1 MQKELLEIQV
11 CNDLKLLI
19 SPHSK
24 DALCFDEVDAVDYGE
39 SRWQLQEGREYEYEL
54 VNDEGAS
61 AVSARIVEKS
71 GIVIPRRHKY
81 EGSLKTGIY
90 VGTLS
95 LVVENNDGKQLGE
108 PVRLEIRSV
117 KTNYRSDYRK
127 MLNDITG
134 YYTDL
139 VMLQGSPVTQK
150 FEVDNDATSQT
161 LYQKFAFVKSIVDS
175 ETFEEAVHKIIQNP
189 VRKWTETSVVKHI
202 ENVRRLNRSGLRQ
215 IATRTDRV
223 PCSGIVGLSSL
234 PRKIE
239 VPYKCDTVNTIE
251 NQFVKYV
258 LSQFYG
264 FCSEIMAKQNASEQL
279 RCEASAVSNTLLKY
293 IASPFFKDIDMPQ
306 HINLNSPVL
315 QRKEGYREIL
325 QGWLI
330 FDLAAKLNWD
340 GGDNVYEAG
349 KKNVAA
355 LYEYWLFFKLL
366 EVISE
371 LFHIKPED
379 KASLVAHDSD
389 NLNLDIKQGRMKM
402 ICGTSDLGGRKLNV
416 GFYYNRTFGH
426 REDMHVAGSWTMPMR
441 PDYTLSVWPGD
452 ISEEEA
458 EKEEVIVHIH
468 FDAKYRVDQI
478 VLNDEDTL
486 ESEVKNE
493 NSSLNREFAQEKDLD
508 DSNGYQIGMYKRND
522 LLKMHAYKDAIR
534 RTSGAYILY
543 PGTVQNRKKGF
554 HEVIP
559 GLGAFC
565 ISPGDE
571 RSQIADLKRFL
582 LEVKDHMLDRAS
594 QREKMALQSYSI
606 YKEIP
611 MPTGKVCESLPEAV
625 GEYRA
630 FQPDDTFVLIGHYK
644 DEAHLKWILGSE
656 FPMYNVR
663 AGSRGG
669 SVAIDAQKA
678 SAKYILL
685 HNGLNEGHLYKLAPQ
700 GPQVYDFETLKSKGY
715 PYDVER
721 EAEYRDNIYLMY
733 RIHKWP
739 KKEQVLAEYVWDC
752 NKIPMLQGKNATR
765 LLVTTLSE
773 LMKFVDK

>member
-1 MQKELLEIQV
+1 MQKELLDIRV
-11 CNDLKLLI
+11 SDDLRLLI

-24 DALCFDEVDAVDYGE
+24 DALCFDVVDAVDYGE

-54 VNDEGAS
+54 VNALDES
-61 AVSARIVEKS
+61 AAKFHLQEKS
-71 GIVIPRRHKY
+71 GIVIPRRHKN

-95 LVVENNDGKQLGE
+95 LIVENEEYKQIGE
-108 PVRLEIRSV
+108 PIRIEIQSV
-117 KTNYRSDYRK
+117 KTSYRSDYRK

-150 FEVDNDATSQT
+150 FEVDNDASSQT

-175 ETFEEAVHKIIQNP
+175 ETFEDAVHKIVQSP
-189 VRKWTETSVVKHI
+189 VRKWTETTVVKHV

-215 IATRTDRV
+215 IANRTDRIA
-223 PCSGIVGLSSL
+223 CDGLVGLNTL
-234 PRKIE
+234 PRKLE

-258 LSQFYG
+258 LCQFYG
-264 FCSEIMAKQNASEQL
+264 FCSEIMGKKNASDQL
-279 RCEASAVSNTLLKY
+279 KNEAGAVSNILLKY
-293 IASPFFKDIDMPQ
+293 IAAPFFKEIDMPQ

-366 EVISE
+366 EIVGE

-379 KASLVAHDSD
+379 KSNLVTHDAD

-426 REDMHVAGSWTMPMR
+426 RENMHVAGSWTMPMR
-441 PDYTLSVWPGD
+441 PDYTLSMWPGN

-468 FDAKYRVDQI
+468 FDAKYRVNQI
-478 VLNDEDTL
+478 SLKDEDTSIA
-486 ESEVKNE
+486 EIDDE
-493 NSSLNREFAQEKDLD
+493 NSSLNKEFEREKDLEESGD
-508 DSNGYQIGMYKRND
+508 YQIGMYKRAD
-522 LLKMHAYKDAIR
+522 ILKMHAYKDAIR

-543 PGTVQNRKKGF
+543 PGTEHNRKKGF

-582 LEVKDHMLDRAS
+582 IEVKDHMLDRAS

-606 YKEIP
+606 YRNVP
-611 MPTGKVCESLPEAV
+611 QSTGKVCEPLPESV

-630 FQPDDTFVLIGHYK
+630 FQPDDTYVLLGYYK
-644 DEAHLKWILGSE
+644 SQEHLDWILKNMVYNARAGKRRGSLNINE
-656 FPMYNVR
+656 QIVR
-663 AGSRGG
+663 A
-669 SVAIDAQKA
+669 
-678 SAKYILL
+678 KYLLL
-685 HNGLNEGHLYKLAPQ
+685 HNAKLGCRLLKIVADGPKVYESQDLANMQYPFSGNAPVQDRSYLMFSLMSEIENEFSRYEWTNADILSLCKG
-700 GPQVYDFETLKSKGY
+700 KSKFE
-715 PYDVER
+715 PRTV
-721 EAEYRDNIYLMY
+721 
-733 RIHKWP
+733 
-739 KKEQVLAEYVWDC
+739 
-752 NKIPMLQGKNATR
+752 
-765 LLVTTLSE
+765 TLSE
-773 LMKFVDK
+773 LIRVKK

>member
-1 MQKELLEIQV
+1 MQKEFLDIRI
-11 CNDLKLLI
+11 NDDLRLLI

-24 DALCFDEVDAVDYGE
+24 DALCFDVADAVDYGE

-54 VNDEGAS
+54 VDNLDE
-61 AVSARIVEKS
+61 SARIFHLQERGKN
-71 GIVIPRRHKY
+71 GIIVPRRHKN

-95 LVVENNDGKQLGE
+95 LIVENEECRQIGD
-108 PVRLEIRSV
+108 PVRFEIQSV
-117 KTNYRSDYRK
+117 KTTYRSDYRK

-139 VMLQGSPVTQK
+139 VMFQGSPVTQK
-150 FEVDNDATSQT
+150 FEVDNEATSQT

-175 ETFEEAVHKIIQNP
+175 EIFEGSVHKIVQNP
-189 VRKWTETSVVKHI
+189 VRKWTETTVVKRV
-202 ENVRRLNRSGLRQ
+202 ENVRRLNRHGLRQ
-215 IATRTDRV
+215 IVNRTDRIACNV
-223 PCSGIVGLSSL
+223 FAGLNTL

-258 LSQFYG
+258 LCQFYG
-264 FCSEIMAKQNASEQL
+264 FCSEIVGKKNASDEL
-279 RCEASAVSNTLLKY
+279 KNEAAAVSNTLLKY
-293 IASPFFKDIDMPQ
+293 IASPFFKEIDMPQ

-366 EVISE
+366 EIIGD
-371 LFHIKPED
+371 LFNIKPED
-379 KASLVAHDSD
+379 KKDLVSFDCD
-389 NLNLDIKQGRMKM
+389 KLNLDIKQGRMKM
-402 ICGTSDLGGRKLNV
+402 ICGTSDLGGRKLNIR
-416 GFYYNRTFGH
+416 FYYNRTFGH

-441 PDYTLSVWPGD
+441 PDYTLSMWPGS

-458 EKEEVIVHIH
+458 EREEVIVHIH
-468 FDAKYRVDQI
+468 FDAKYRVNQI
-478 VLNDEDTL
+478 SLKDEDTTVA
-486 ESEVKNE
+486 EMDDE
-493 NSSLNREFAQEKDLD
+493 NSSLNKEFEREKDLEESGD
-508 DSNGYQIGMYKRND
+508 YQIGMYKRAD
-522 LLKMHAYKDAIR
+522 ILKMHAYKDAIR

-543 PGTVQNRKKGF
+543 PGTEHNRKKGF

-594 QREKMALQSYSI
+594 QREKMALQSYCI
-606 YKEIP
+606 YRNVP
-611 MPTGKVCESLPEAV
+611 QSTGKVCEPLPESV

-630 FQPDDTFVLIGHYK
+630 FQPDDTYVLLGYYK
-644 DEAHLKWILGSE
+644 SQEHLDWILKNMVYNARAGKRRGSLNINE
-656 FPMYNVR
+656 QIVR
-663 AGSRGG
+663 A
-669 SVAIDAQKA
+669 
-678 SAKYILL
+678 KYLLL
-685 HNGLNEGHLYKLAPQ
+685 HNATLGCRLLKIVADGPKVYESQDLANMQYPFSGNAPVQDRSYLMFSLMSEIENEFSRYEWTNADILSLCKG
-700 GPQVYDFETLKSKGY
+700 KSKFE
-715 PYDVER
+715 PRTV
-721 EAEYRDNIYLMY
+721 
-733 RIHKWP
+733 
-739 KKEQVLAEYVWDC
+739 
-752 NKIPMLQGKNATR
+752 
-765 LLVTTLSE
+765 TLSE
-773 LMKFVDK
+773 LLKSAKMEK